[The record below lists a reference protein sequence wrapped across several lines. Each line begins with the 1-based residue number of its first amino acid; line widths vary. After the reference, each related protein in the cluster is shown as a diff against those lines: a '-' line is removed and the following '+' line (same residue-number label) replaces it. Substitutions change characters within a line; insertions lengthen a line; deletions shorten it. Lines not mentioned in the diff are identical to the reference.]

1 MAEPGNQSAKSLR
14 DFAEEMTLASVGAVA
29 LSKERVDELVAEL
42 ARKGKLSQ
50 EEARDLVDGV
60 VGRWRGDAVRFSER
74 AGSSLSDAFRSLGLV
89 TRREHEELELRLA
102 QLEHR
107 LRLVENE
114 KP

>member
-1 MAEPGNQSAKSLR
+1 MAEPDNGGSRRLR
-14 DFAEEMTLASVGAVA
+14 ELAEEAALAGIGAVA
-29 LSKERVDELVAEL
+29 LTKERTDELIDELV
-42 ARKGKLSQ
+42 RKGRLTRG
-50 EEARDLVDGV
+50 EARDLVDGV
-60 VGRWRGDAVRFSER
+60 VGRWRGDAMRFSER

-107 LRLVENE
+107 LRLIENE

>member
-1 MAEPGNQSAKSLR
+1 MAEPDNGGSRRLR
-14 DFAEEMTLASVGAVA
+14 ELVEEAALAGIGAVA
-29 LSKERVDELVAEL
+29 LTKERTDELVDELV
-42 ARKGKLSQ
+42 RKGRLTRG
-50 EEARDLVDGV
+50 EARDLVDGV
-60 VGRWRGDAVRFSER
+60 VGRWRGDAMRFSER

-107 LRLVENE
+107 LRLIETE

>member
-14 DFAEEMTLASVGAVA
+14 EVAEDLALASVGAVA
-29 LSKERVDELVAEL
+29 LSKERADELVAEL

-50 EEARDLVDGV
+50 EEARELVDGV
-60 VGRWRGDAVRFSER
+60 VGRWRGDAVRFGER
-74 AGSSLSDAFRSLGLV
+74 AGSSLSEAFRSLGLV

-107 LRLVENE
+107 LRLVEGE